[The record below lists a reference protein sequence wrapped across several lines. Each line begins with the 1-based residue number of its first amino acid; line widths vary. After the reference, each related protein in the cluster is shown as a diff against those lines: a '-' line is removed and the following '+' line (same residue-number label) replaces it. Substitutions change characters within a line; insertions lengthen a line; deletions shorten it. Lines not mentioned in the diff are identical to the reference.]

1 MKTTNRLSIGQLLS
15 VVLIG
20 VLMFGASSCKNKK
33 KVSEVTDPATA
44 KAKIEQ
50 DLEDEEM
57 DEVKEEPIR
66 VATKAPSKTEKLENY
81 FSAIATGTD
90 ASANANI
97 NEAIGLFSNQAAPV
111 LIIIYN
117 ADGTT
122 DYDEPTTIKKYLEY
136 LKDTKNNAAKV
147 EEMVLDEKGMI
158 KELVLKK

>member
-1 MKTTNRLSIGQLLS
+1 ML
-15 VVLIG
+15 
-20 VLMFGASSCKNKK
+20 GASSCKNKK
-33 KVSEVTDPATA
+33 KVSEVTDPAAA
-44 KAKIEQ
+44 KAQIEQ

-57 DEVKEEPIR
+57 DEVTEPVRI
-66 VATKAPSKTEKLENY
+66 ATKAPSKTEKLENY
-81 FSAIATGTD
+81 FIAIATGTD

-97 NEAIGLFSNQAAPV
+97 NEAIGLFSNQAATV

-122 DYDEPTTIKKYLEY
+122 DYDEPTTIRKYLEY
-136 LKDTKNNAAKV
+136 LKDTKNNSAKV

>member
-20 VLMFGASSCKNKK
+20 VLMLGASSCKNKK
-33 KVSEVTDPATA
+33 KVSEVTDPAAA
-44 KAKIEQ
+44 KAQIEQ

-57 DEVKEEPIR
+57 DEVTEPVRI
-66 VATKAPSKTEKLENY
+66 ATKAPSKTEKLENY
-81 FSAIATGTD
+81 FIAIATGTD

-97 NEAIGLFSNQAAPV
+97 NEAIGLFSNQAATV

-122 DYDEPTTIKKYLEY
+122 DYDEPTTIRKYLEY
-136 LKDTKNNAAKV
+136 LKDTKNNSAKV